1 MQNKIIPRIVCLDML
16 LVTTLIMYFCQPA
29 IAFNNFRNPESNNTW
44 CNTKY
49 EHKRFGPDVNILF
62 PNMSYD
68 SKIQNMKCRCD
79 PSIFFCTVG
88 YNNVYSLYS
97 KISNLVI
104 IEAHGNKNWYLECNI
119 EMSSND
125 ALAVISNFNLSLGE
139 VDQIKMYNCYT
150 SSYTMLLLRLGIASL
165 KRLIV
170 KSRSTK
176 INLDN
181 NSFDNIDEFYP
192 DLKDLEILSHGMT
205 SISSRSLQYFSSLE
219 SIKIQQTS
227 IQSLPEFL
235 LSNLTNL
242 RRISLFWNRKLT
254 YLPPK
259 MFERNIRLEKIF
271 INKHP
276 RLHDI
281 PGRLFDGLEDLID
294 LDLGSNAFSEIP
306 TDLFRIGR
314 KSGQCHLKV
323 FRMMGDSCGTNCH
336 RSLPRVLLEPC
347 KNLLSFHYSFN
358 YKQGKIANATIS
370 VPRSF
375 FIPTSISEIQLN
387 GANLNRGD
395 LTSIVL
401 NLPRLEKL
409 DIAGNDIEE
418 IKQND
423 IPISV
428 KSLTIANNP
437 FLCTCDVISNLKQ
450 FLDTRRCLEDSF
462 LTSLN
467 CSNMKANQD
476 LSLLQHFTSEY
487 ETYDYVYPILRE
499 KLSIPQAYEYFC
511 SDYLPPTNDEN
522 KITRGS
528 VEWDENA
535 RLFFIFICFVS
546 LLIFPI
552 FIFAS
557 IFVIKKYCASRNV
570 KNEGFNGT
578 LFCKRNEYLRY

>member
-16 LVTTLIMYFCQPA
+16 LVTTLTMYFCQPA
-29 IAFNNFRNPESNNTW
+29 IALNNFRNPESNNTW

-49 EHKRFGPDVNILF
+49 EYKRVGPNA
-62 PNMSYD
+62 NMSPD

-79 PSIFFCTVG
+79 PSSFSCTGG

-97 KISNLVI
+97 QTSKLVI
-104 IEAHGNKNWYLECNI
+104 IESHGNKNWYLECNI

-139 VDQIKMYNCYT
+139 VDLIKVYNCYA
-150 SSYTMLLLRLGIASL
+150 SSYTMLLSGLGITSL

-170 KSRSTK
+170 KARNTK
-176 INLDN
+176 INLDD

-192 DLKDLEILSHGMT
+192 GLKDLDILSQGMT

-227 IQSLPEFL
+227 IRSLPEFL

-281 PGRLFDGLEDLID
+281 PGRLFNGLEDLID

-306 TDLFRIGR
+306 TELFLIGR
-314 KSGQCHLKV
+314 KSGECHLRV

-336 RSLPRVLLEPC
+336 RSLPRMLLEPC
-347 KNLLSFHYSFN
+347 NYLLSFHYSFKN
-358 YKQGKIANATIS
+358 KQGKSVNATIS

-395 LTSIVL
+395 LTSIVP
-401 NLPRLEKL
+401 NLHKLEKL
-409 DIAGNDIEE
+409 DISGNNIKE

-423 IPISV
+423 IPLSV
-428 KSLTIANNP
+428 KSLAIASNP
-437 FLCTCDVISNLKQ
+437 FLCTCDVIFNLKQ
-450 FLDTRRCLEDSF
+450 FLDTRHCLEDSF

-467 CSNMKANQD
+467 CSEMKANQN
-476 LSLLQHFTSEY
+476 LSLQQHFTSEY
-487 ETYDYVYPILRE
+487 EIYDYVYPILRE
-499 KLSIPQAYEYFC
+499 ELSIPQAYEYFC
-511 SDYLPPTNDEN
+511 SDYLPPTKEEN
-522 KITRGS
+522 TITKES
-528 VEWDENA
+528 VEWDENG
-535 RLFFIFICFVS
+535 RLLVILICVVS
-546 LLIFPI
+546 FLIFLM

-557 IFVIKKYCASRNV
+557 IFAIKKYFVSRNV
-570 KNEGFNGT
+570 KNEGFNGM
-578 LFCKRNEYLRY
+578 LFCKRNEYLSY

>member
-1 MQNKIIPRIVCLDML
+1 MQHKITPRIVCLDML
-16 LVTTLIMYFCQPA
+16 LVTTLTMYFCQPA
-29 IAFNNFRNPESNNTW
+29 IAFNNFRIPESNNTW

-49 EHKRFGPDVNILF
+49 EHKRFGPIA
-62 PNMSYD
+62 NMSSD
-68 SKIQNMKCRCD
+68 SKIENMKCRCD
-79 PSIFFCTVG
+79 PSTFACTVG

-97 KISNLVI
+97 QTSKLVI

-139 VDQIKMYNCYT
+139 VDLIKVYNCYA
-150 SSYTMLLLRLGIASL
+150 SSYTMLLSRLGITSL

-170 KSRSTK
+170 KSRNIK
-176 INLDN
+176 INLED
-181 NSFDNIDEFYP
+181 NSFQNIDESYP
-192 DLKDLEILSHGMT
+192 DLKDLEILSQGMM

-219 SIKIQQTS
+219 GIKIQQTS
-227 IQSLPEFL
+227 IRSLPEFL

-254 YLPPK
+254 YLPK
-259 MFERNIRLEKIF
+259 EMFERNIRLEKIF

-281 PGRLFDGLEDLID
+281 PGRLFNGLEDLID

-306 TDLFRIGR
+306 TELFRIGR
-314 KSGQCHLKV
+314 KSRECHLKV

-336 RSLPRVLLEPC
+336 RSLPRMLLEPC

-358 YKQGKIANATIS
+358 YNQGKGANATIS
-370 VPRSF
+370 VPRGF
-375 FIPTSISEIQLN
+375 VIPISISEVQLN

-395 LTSIVL
+395 LTSIVP
-401 NLPRLEKL
+401 NLQKLEKL
-409 DIAGNDIEE
+409 DISGNKIEE

-423 IPISV
+423 IPLSV
-428 KSLTIANNP
+428 KSLTIASNP
-437 FLCTCDVISNLKQ
+437 FLCTCDVIFNLKQ
-450 FLDTRRCLEDSF
+450 FLDTRHCLEDSF

-467 CSNMKANQD
+467 CSNMKANQN
-476 LSLLQHFTSEY
+476 LSLRQHFTSEY
-487 ETYDYVYPILRE
+487 ETYDYAYPILRE
-499 KLSIPQAYEYFC
+499 ELSIPQAYEYFC
-511 SDYLPPTNDEN
+511 SDYLPSMKEEN
-522 KITRGS
+522 TITMES

-535 RLFFIFICFVS
+535 RLLVIFICVVS
-546 LLIFPI
+546 FLIFLI

-557 IFVIKKYCASRNV
+557 IFAIKKYFASRNV
-570 KNEGFNGT
+570 KTEGFSGKI
-578 LFCKRNEYLRY
+578 FCKRNEYLSY